1 MKMIGILGGMSWE
14 SSTTYYRTIN
24 QAVKQRLG
32 GLASA
37 RLILYSYN
45 FDDIESR
52 QRSGAWEELTEIM
65 ISGAKSLQAAGA
77 DCVIIA
83 TNTMHKMADNV
94 AAAIDI
100 PFLHIVDG
108 TAEAIKNA
116 NMSRV
121 GLLGTRFTMEEEFYP
136 GRFRNKHGIDI
147 VIPEESD
154 RQLIHDVI
162 FGELCA
168 GKIEM
173 LSREQVLRII
183 NDLAAHGAEGVILGC
198 TEIGLLVKPEDVSVP
213 LFDTTIIH
221 ANMAVDWALK

>member
-1 MKMIGILGGMSWE
+1 MKTIGILGGMSWE

-45 FDDIESR
+45 FDEIESR

-183 NDLAAHGAEGVILGC
+183 NDLVAHGAEGVILGC

>member
-45 FDDIESR
+45 FDEIESR